1 MHIITHLTWYI
12 IHTFIRTSQW
22 WFRLWRG
29 SWVGKHLELTG
40 HGKFQSQKLEK
51 SFPWEQYC
59 SWRWRK
65 GQDCRVQ
72 PQISGFSLRWQM
84 AWMDQIIKS
93 HWQARSNLQRAAG
106 WLGRV
111 RGWGKCRQTWW
122 LSATK
127 SDDEFSLWDPQSR
140 WREPSPVDCPLSTT

>member
-1 MHIITHLTWYI
+1 MHIITHFTWYI

-40 HGKFQSQKLEK
+40 HGKFQSQKLGK

-59 SWRWRK
+59 SRTWRRGRAK
-65 GQDCRVQ
+65 
-72 PQISGFSLRWQM
+72 IAGFSLRFLDS
-84 AWMDQIIKS
+84 AWGGK
-93 HWQARSNLQRAAG
+93 WPNGSNHQVPLASQEHPHRGRQRDWG
-106 WLGRV
+106 GC
-111 RGWGKCRQTWW
+111 RGGV
-122 LSATK
+122 SADK
-127 SDDEFSLWDPQSR
+127 PDDEFSLWDPKSR